1 VEIDDR
7 VKSRTTSH
15 KIGGVGMDYTWLIAA
30 NDEILS
36 RIAGV
41 TWYFLLVL
49 VNLNKYTNKP
59 ALHIVGMRRSQGEN
73 TQAYSIRERKES
85 RAYTKAYLL
94 PLILVFCGFL
104 FKISAFILTTVGI
117 DIGLF
122 EVAKIFMNTWLA
134 LLLPIVIMVLSII
147 FELYMASTLFGNGNN
162 A

>member
-1 VEIDDR
+1 MR
-7 VKSRTTSH
+7 RSKSRSTTH
-15 KIGGVGMDYTWLIAA
+15 KIGVVEVDYSWLTAA

-36 RIAGV
+36 MIAGV
-41 TWYFLLVL
+41 AWYFLLVL

-73 TQAYSIRERKES
+73 TQAYSMRERKES

-104 FKISAFILTTVGI
+104 LKISAFILTTVGV

-147 FELYMASTLFGNGNN
+147 FDLYIASMLFGNGNE